1 MNNGVLLLPATP
13 RCVNSVA
20 TSSPSDVDD
29 HSDVH
34 VEEAHDPL
42 RLWLHEVSSR
52 TSWSVHGA
60 HNAHKVALETRST
73 NDKTILV
80 KLQIPQSM
88 GGAKDARTATMLVI
102 ANESSGS
109 ITKTL
114 RVRREFRL
122 RRENCI
128 QEHQS
133 PWPHQSATHIGPRTG
148 SF

>member
-1 MNNGVLLLPATP
+1 MLPATP

-29 HSDVH
+29 HSVVH

-42 RLWLHEVSSR
+42 RLWLHKVSSR
-52 TSWSVHGA
+52 TCWSVHGA

-88 GGAKDARTATMLVI
+88 EGAKDARTATMLVLVI
-102 ANESSGS
+102 ANGESSDFGEKTAFKS
-109 ITKTL
+109 IKVRGHTKVRLTSDQELAVFEIL
-114 RVRREFRL
+114 RYIKVRDEAMKR
-122 RRENCI
+122 
-128 QEHQS
+128 
-133 PWPHQSATHIGPRTG
+133 
-148 SF
+148 